1 MITSLEE
8 MIELPNFDHKTTS
21 IIKFTTQ
28 KMKFSINDIFSKYDQ
43 IGRKLRICSHLLKK
57 SLMENC
63 IFCAVICVNMSL
75 SFKLMLYF
83 ISMIFRVVTKFH
95 F

>member
-43 IGRKLRICSHLLKK
+43 IGRKLRIRSHLLKK

-63 IFCAVICVNMSL
+63 IFCAVI
-75 SFKLMLYF
+75 
-83 ISMIFRVVTKFH
+83 
-95 F
+95 

>member
-43 IGRKLRICSHLLKK
+43 IGRKLRIW
-57 SLMENC
+57 
-63 IFCAVICVNMSL
+63 
-75 SFKLMLYF
+75 
-83 ISMIFRVVTKFH
+83 
-95 F
+95 

>member
-28 KMKFSINDIFSKYDQ
+28 KMEFSINDIFSKYDQ
-43 IGRKLRICSHLLKK
+43 IGRKLRIWSHLLKK

-63 IFCAVICVNMSL
+63 IFCAVI
-75 SFKLMLYF
+75 
-83 ISMIFRVVTKFH
+83 
-95 F
+95 

>member
-1 MITSLEE
+1 
-8 MIELPNFDHKTTS
+8 
-21 IIKFTTQ
+21 
-28 KMKFSINDIFSKYDQ
+28 MKFSINDIFSKYDQ
-43 IGRKLRICSHLLKK
+43 IGRKLRIWSHLLKK

-63 IFCAVICVNMSL
+63 IFCAVIWVNMSL